1 MIVQFLGHCF
11 RSSHQKYSHPI
22 DIYSMKRTID
32 CVHTL
37 TIKVQKIHCGSIYS
51 SWQMWK
57 TGTAV
62 DFSFTADQSHCLMK
76 LTKQSLVSV
85 PRNHLIWWASW
96 WHLLHIACK
105 TDKVF
110 GCSSYIDN
118 SLKYMIIFFNTF
130 IYCISFGYVFIYNVN
145 NIINS

>member
-1 MIVQFLGHCF
+1 MVLYIVPD
-11 RSSHQKYSHPI
+11 K
-22 DIYSMKRTID
+22 
-32 CVHTL
+32 
-37 TIKVQKIHCGSIYS
+37 CGK
-51 SWQMWK
+51 QL
-57 TGTAV
+57 GTAV
-62 DFSFTADQSHCLMK
+62 NFFFTADQSHCLMK

-130 IYCISFGYVFIYNVN
+130 IYCISFDYVFLSIMLTTLSIHNSQEDPIQILNLYRYYIHIYNN
-145 NIINS
+145 FKFWIFSKR

>member
-1 MIVQFLGHCF
+1 MLVQFLGHCF

-37 TIKVQKIHCGSIYS
+37 TKSAENTLWFYKCGK
-51 SWQMWK
+51 QL
-57 TGTAV
+57 GTAV
-62 DFSFTADQSHCLMK
+62 NFFFTADQSHCLMK

-130 IYCISFGYVFIYNVN
+130 IYCISFDYVFIYNVN